1 MSQFDS
7 DSKDEPTL
15 ILSKPKTLM
24 NVDLFLGLWNV
35 RFPPRRSPARFALI
49 SFFWFAVFLIAVVQ
63 ARSALN
69 YKALDYKEKRIGITN

>member
-24 NVDLFLGLWNV
+24 NVDLFLSSWKIKAFLND
-35 RFPPRRSPARFALI
+35 
-49 SFFWFAVFLIAVVQ
+49 VF
-63 ARSALN
+63 
-69 YKALDYKEKRIGITN
+69 

>member
-24 NVDLFLGLWNV
+24 NVDLFFGSWKIK
-35 RFPPRRSPARFALI
+35 A
-49 SFFWFAVFLIAVVQ
+49 FLNDV
-63 ARSALN
+63 S
-69 YKALDYKEKRIGITN
+69 

>member
-24 NVDLFLGLWNV
+24 NVDLFLG
-35 RFPPRRSPARFALI
+35 
-49 SFFWFAVFLIAVVQ
+49 
-63 ARSALN
+63 
-69 YKALDYKEKRIGITN
+69 